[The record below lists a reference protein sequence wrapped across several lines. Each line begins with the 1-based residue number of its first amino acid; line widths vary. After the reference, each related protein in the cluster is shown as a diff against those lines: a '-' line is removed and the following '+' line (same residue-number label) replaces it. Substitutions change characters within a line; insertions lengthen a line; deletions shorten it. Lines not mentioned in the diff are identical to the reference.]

1 MKNNREQIEKNDLNE
16 RKREVINACL
26 DCFIKKGFFSTTSRD
41 LSDSLKLQSG
51 GIYYYFRTKDDIVT
65 ACAEVATLRLEMNLI
80 FPALADIEHP
90 DEFIDRLVSRA
101 DEMAPTMKFLATICA
116 TEKYKDSLKSVLDRL
131 SKRYK
136 IYAERFAKK
145 IKCDVSDVETFLY
158 ICITSITNYMIFEE
172 TSYVFPQLEMVREE
186 FKKLLKKR
194 NEGEKIG

>member
-1 MKNNREQIEKNDLNE
+1 MKDNQVQFEKYDLND
-16 RKREVINACL
+16 RKREVINSCL

-41 LSDSLKLQSG
+41 LSDALKLQSG
-51 GIYYYFRTKDDIVT
+51 GIYYYFKSKDDIVT
-65 ACAEVATLRLEMNLI
+65 ACAEAAILRLEMNLV
-80 FPALADIEHP
+80 FPALADIEYP
-90 DEFIDRLVSRA
+90 DKFINRLVSRA

-116 TEKYKDSLKSVLDRL
+116 TERYKMQLKPVLNRL
-131 SKRYK
+131 SGRYVV
-136 IYAERFAKK
+136 YAERFAKK